1 MSGAG
6 LYDPTSIMNAD
17 TLNKC
22 QVSRCAIHFKFGYLL
37 TWFLVEG
44 GLDKA
49 CLLPVG
55 LLLLLVRHDLQ
66 PHHRLEPQ
74 VQKISLWWYQV
85 NVLYVRRQFLW
96 LTYYNWQTHMKLMS
110 RVWALILRDDCI
122 IILIALKWLRI
133 LKVTNQPIFR
143 ASPWQTGHWT
153 EALFWLRL
161 DNQSWWVPWWLH
173 SLNWCGFSQRQTLAN
188 TIAIYFGKGREKYL
202 FGGNFVLNSEPHPP
216 EAPPDSDYLSLLRYL
231 IFFSFR

>member
-1 MSGAG
+1 MLPWSATTSTGTSCPVPWKLLYWAFVNILWVFCPWEMDLKRLTLNNRYMNRPVMSGAG

-122 IILIALKWLRI
+122 IILIALKWLTI

-143 ASPWQTGHWT
+143 ASP
-153 EALFWLRL
+153 
-161 DNQSWWVPWWLH
+161 
-173 SLNWCGFSQRQTLAN
+173 
-188 TIAIYFGKGREKYL
+188 
-202 FGGNFVLNSEPHPP
+202 
-216 EAPPDSDYLSLLRYL
+216 
-231 IFFSFR
+231 